1 MAPRLRSTVRR
12 ATCSPPRWSPLRR
25 RRASSSPPSPRST
38 PNPKDTKDHPF
49 GVWTLPPTRQSSG
62 KPDAPAG
69 TDAEVRSRQI
79 RRHRRERPDDP
90 ALRQAEGPDPR
101 RMTEGFGIAWS
112 RRRWLAGG
120 GALAMAGALSACGR
134 KAAAPAVQATA
145 PGAAPRVDPNY
156 PDTLEAA
163 VAGPWRTAADKR
175 RDVWRHPAETLSFF
189 DVKPGA
195 TVVELWPGSGWYT
208 QHPGT
213 LPGGHGGQALRRPAA
228 DAVGGRSGLRP
239 GGGRLSHPLHRQAR
253 ALRQARDHPLRPDVW
268 AALPGGDGGRGAVPA
283 QLPQLDGRRL
293 GRKGAEGCARRPEAP
308 AAFWAWRSI
317 ARQTAGRWIPWL
329 PPATSTSAT
338 SCRWRRRPGSSSR
351 PSSEINANPKDDHDH
366 PFGVWTLPPT
376 RRSSPRGQAPNP
388 KFDQRPYD
396 AIGESDRMT
405 LRFRKPA

>member
-1 MAPRLRSTVRR
+1 
-12 ATCSPPRWSPLRR
+12 
-25 RRASSSPPSPRST
+25 
-38 PNPKDTKDHPF
+38 
-49 GVWTLPPTRQSSG
+49 
-62 KPDAPAG
+62 
-69 TDAEVRSRQI
+69 
-79 RRHRRERPDDP
+79 
-90 ALRQAEGPDPR
+90 
-101 RMTEGFGIAWS
+101 MTEGFGIGWS

-134 KAAAPAVQATA
+134 KAVAPAAQATA
-145 PGAAPRVDPNY
+145 TGAAPRVDPNH

-208 QHPGT
+208 QILAPFLAATGGKLYAAQLQTPSADDPASAQVVDDFRARFTARPALYGKPEITRFGPTSGPLCPTGT
-213 LPGGHGGQALRRPAA
+213 ADVVLFMRNFHNWMGAGLAEKVLKDAHAALKPGGVLGVEEHRAPDSGALDPLAATGYVQQRYLVQMAQEAGFKLQA
-228 DAVGGRSGLRP
+228 
-239 GGGRLSHPLHRQAR
+239 
-253 ALRQARDHPLRPDVW
+253 
-268 AALPGGDGGRGAVPA
+268 
-283 QLPQLDGRRL
+283 
-293 GRKGAEGCARRPEAP
+293 
-308 AAFWAWRSI
+308 
-317 ARQTAGRWIPWL
+317 
-329 PPATSTSAT
+329 
-338 SCRWRRRPGSSSR
+338 
-351 PSSEINANPKDDHDH
+351 SSEINANPKDDHDH